1 MTARI
6 ELLENDIRRAAEH
19 KKRTRLEYDN
29 DPTWYKYNTFEI
41 YSRILWRL
49 EKQLVEYKSN

>member
-1 MTARI
+1 MI
-6 ELLENDIRRAAEH
+6 DKQLLENDIRRATEH

-41 YSRILWRL
+41 YSRILRRL
-49 EKQLVEYKSN
+49 ENKLKELKS